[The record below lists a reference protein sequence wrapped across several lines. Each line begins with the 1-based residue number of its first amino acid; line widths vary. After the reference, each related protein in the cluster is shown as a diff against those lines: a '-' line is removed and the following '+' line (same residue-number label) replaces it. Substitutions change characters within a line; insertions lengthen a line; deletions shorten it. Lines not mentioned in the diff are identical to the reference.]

1 MLHRLRPLGLISLMG
16 VSSLL
21 VALPTAHP
29 QDSIMGQIQF
39 VHTAKAAKT
48 SGVWVNGQY
57 MGYLDELKGPNRLR
71 LLPGEHEIV
80 VRQAGYENFTRKVI
94 IEPGKILDVHAVMEK
109 DPRFQ
114 YPDPKTSAEVRLDVR
129 PDRAAVFLDDNFV
142 GHVGEFYGVGRG
154 MLVIPGKHTIKI
166 ALGGYKA
173 VDAEISLLPRQKF
186 TIKTELAEGSINE
199 ADPLI
204 WGDRPV
210 LPPANS
216 SRIEASGQAK

>member
-1 MLHRLRPLGLISLMG
+1 MLHRLRPLGLMSLMG
-16 VSSLL
+16 VFSLL
-21 VALPTAHP
+21 VALPAAHP

-39 VHTAKAAKT
+39 VHTSKVAKT

-57 MGYLDELKGPNRLR
+57 LGYLGELKGPNRLR

-80 VRQAGYENFTRKVI
+80 VRQAGYENFIRKVI

-173 VDAEISLLPRQKF
+173 FEAEVSLRPRQKF
-186 TIKTELAEGSINE
+186 TIKTELAEGSIND
-199 ADPLI
+199 ADPVI

-210 LPPANS
+210 PLPANS